1 MDIILSG
8 QIYNDVEY
16 DVTQILNAIYMNE
29 GSDKFTRLSDLDGV
43 AFEVDYLGASH
54 AQNASTITSWGVTN
68 EEQPQLFFVYKDYES
83 ATLNFA
89 ELVFA

>member
-1 MDIILSG
+1 
-8 QIYNDVEY
+8 
-16 DVTQILNAIYMNE
+16 MNE

-43 AFEVDYLGASH
+43 AFAVDYMGASN
-54 AQNASTITSWGVTN
+54 AQNGSTITSWGATN